1 MIGSFARL
9 QSGNKIGTVKDLVIS
24 KQSVVEF
31 VVVAF
36 EENFILVPFDL
47 VRVDIE
53 RRVVIIDVE
62 RERLLRFRRVA
73 RLTEFLTLSTL
84 LRTSILLRGGGEF
97 GLVEDLVISSRG
109 NIDFIVVGFE
119 EKLIAV
125 PFSMARVDFT
135 QKVVS
140 IDVTRERLLQAPSFS
155 RDRFPNLSAKS
166 EFSQQVSTFFQAEK
180 GRGQQPAAPR
190 QPTTRPPEKRPPET
204 RPPDSRPPEKRPPET
219 KPPEKRLPET
229 RPPEK
234 RPPENKPPQ
243 KRPPDI
249 KPPSER
255 PSDKDMP

>member
-119 EKLIAV
+119 EKLFAV
-125 PFSMARVDFT
+125 PFSLARVDFT
-135 QKVVS
+135 QKVVC

-180 GRGQQPAAPR
+180 GRGQQPVAPR

>member
-1 MIGSFARL
+1 MIGSFAHL
-9 QSGNKIGTVKDLVIS
+9 QSGKKIGTVKDLVIS

-36 EENFILVPFDL
+36 EENFVLVPFDV

-73 RLTEFLTLSTL
+73 RLTDFLTLSTL

-109 NIDFIVVGFE
+109 SIDFIVVGFE
-119 EKLIAV
+119 EKLFAV
-125 PFSMARVDFT
+125 PFSLARVDFT

-140 IDVTRERLLQAPSFS
+140 IDVTRQRLLQAPSFS
-155 RDRFPNLSAKS
+155 RDRFPNLAAKS
-166 EFSQQVSTFFQAEK
+166 EFSQQVNTFFQSEK

-190 QPTTRPPEKRPPET
+190 QPTTRPPEKGTPET
-204 RPPDSRPPEKRPPET
+204 RPPET
-219 KPPEKRLPET
+219 KPPEKRAPES

-234 RPPENKPPQ
+234 RPPESKPPQ
-243 KRPPDI
+243 KRPPDN
-249 KPPSER
+249 KPPDNRPPDSKPPAER
-255 PSDKDMP
+255 PSKKDGA